1 MESPTTTPTP
11 SNSTTDRRQRRSDD
25 PNQAL
30 GYQLDQVVD
39 DFNLRG
45 CVLVGQ
51 DGETIAASPS
61 PASDELQ
68 QLARLLPTMSVEKS
82 AKWDQDEC
90 STCVFRAGGR
100 RYFIG
105 ALGPEAVMNEVAIFR
120 AIIGARRIS
129 DEG

>member
-11 SNSTTDRRQRRSDD
+11 SNSTTDRRRRRSDD

-45 CVLVGQ
+45 CVMVGQ
-51 DGETIAASPS
+51 DGETIAASPA

-100 RYFIG
+100 RTFIG